1 MSHASFVQDLNL
13 GSTKEAMLTLSPFST
28 GRALGHP
35 TCALSDTGWPGT

>member
-13 GSTKEAMLTLSPFST
+13 GSRKKLLTLSPFST

-35 TCALSDTGWPGT
+35 TCALGDTGWPGT